1 MMVNNKYP
9 LILLSGTAANET
21 IFQWQTEAFQKV
33 IPVKW
38 VALKSSDTMEDY
50 ADKLAASIAEE
61 LTARFGKDSPCYI
74 AGFSLGGMLAS
85 LVAKRFNT
93 KACILIASIRKP
105 SEFPK
110 RLRHILGFICRYT
123 TWLVVTAVFLVKIFA
138 RCFMP
143 FLACGAS
150 PKRKILLQQIFG
162 CSSWFLTQQLRMI
175 YVWILD
181 PKTWREDFTKDVAE
195 WCDFPVYHIHGANDR
210 LLLCNKTKPDKI
222 VLGRHL
228 LPLFQADE
236 VNRYLASV
244 MAENDGEN

>member
-1 MMVNNKYP
+1 MIDNKYP
-9 LILLSGTAANET
+9 LILISGTAANET
-21 IFQWQTEAFQKV
+21 IFQQQREAFRNV

-38 VALKSSDTMEDY
+38 IPLNSSDMMEAY
-50 ADKLAASIAEE
+50 ADKLAESIAEE
-61 LTARFGKDSPCYI
+61 LAERFGEDSPCYV

-110 RLRHILGFICRYT
+110 RWQHIFGFICGHMM
-123 TWLVVTAVFLVKIFA
+123 VFVASVVFLVKLLM
-138 RCFMP
+138 RLLMP

-150 PKRKILLQQIFG
+150 QERKILLRQIFG
-162 CSSWFLTQQLRMI
+162 CSSWFLAQQLRMI
-175 YVWILD
+175 YAWVLH

-195 WCDFPVYHIHGANDR
+195 RCDFPVYHIHGANDR
-210 LLLCNKTKPDKI
+210 LLLCHKTKPDKI
-222 VLGRHL
+222 IPGRHI

-236 VNRYLASV
+236 VNRYIAAV
-244 MAENDGEN
+244 MVENDEKS